1 MSYLCLNERKE
12 LLTTKNN
19 HYENVGYLHLDEN
32 AAGKLVQSL
41 QQLLADFQVHYMNL
55 RGFHWNIQGHGFFVL
70 HSKFEEM
77 YDDTAEKVD
86 QIAERILMLGGV
98 PSNKFSE
105 YLKIAKVREIDGV
118 SCGGEALGH
127 VLDTYKYLIGREREL
142 LAQASEAGDE
152 VTRLDDDRLSAGA
165 GKDGMDAVRLLGSQA
180 WRFLRPIA
188 SGLDHCGGAAEMFFP
203 PLFFGP

>member
-1 MSYLCLNERKE
+1 MKTLD
-12 LLTTKNN
+12 
-19 HYENVGYLHLDEN
+19 YLHLDEN

-77 YDDTAEKVD
+77 YDDMAAKID
-86 QIAERILMLGGV
+86 QSAERLLMLGGV
-98 PSNKFSE
+98 PSN
-105 YLKIAKVREIDGV
+105 KIAKVREIDGV
-118 SCGGEALGH
+118 SCGGEAIGH

-152 VTRLDDDRLSAGA
+152 VTVSMMTDYLQEQEKTVWMLCAFSAHKHG
-165 GKDGMDAVRLLGSQA
+165 VSCTR
-180 WRFLRPIA
+180 
-188 SGLDHCGGAAEMFFP
+188 
-203 PLFFGP
+203 

>member
-1 MSYLCLNERKE
+1 MKTLD
-12 LLTTKNN
+12 
-19 HYENVGYLHLDEN
+19 YLHLDES

-105 YLKIAKVREIDGV
+105 YLKVARVKEVSGV
-118 SCGGEALGH
+118 SCGDEALKNI
-127 VLDTYKYLIGREREL
+127 LDTYGHLIGEERKL
-142 LAQASEAGDE
+142 LSLASEAGDE
-152 VTRLDDDRLSAGA
+152 ATVALMSDYLKEQEKLVWMLVAYSTCDC
-165 GKDGMDAVRLLGSQA
+165 KK
-180 WRFLRPIA
+180 
-188 SGLDHCGGAAEMFFP
+188 
-203 PLFFGP
+203 

>member
-1 MSYLCLNERKE
+1 MKTLD
-12 LLTTKNN
+12 
-19 HYENVGYLHLDEN
+19 YLHLDEN

-70 HSKFEEM
+70 HSKF
-77 YDDTAEKVD
+77 
-86 QIAERILMLGGV
+86 AERILMLGGV
-98 PSNKFSE
+98 PSNKFGE

-118 SCGGEALGH
+118 SCGGEAIGH

-152 VTRLDDDRLSAGA
+152 VTVSMMTDYLQEQEKTVWMLCAFSAHKHGDSCA
-165 GKDGMDAVRLLGSQA
+165 R
-180 WRFLRPIA
+180 
-188 SGLDHCGGAAEMFFP
+188 
-203 PLFFGP
+203 

>member
-1 MSYLCLNERKE
+1 MKTLD
-12 LLTTKNN
+12 
-19 HYENVGYLHLDEN
+19 YLHLDES

-98 PSNKFSE
+98 PSNKCSE

-152 VTRLDDDRLSAGA
+152 VTVSMMTDYLQEQEKTVWMMCAFSAHKHGDSCA
-165 GKDGMDAVRLLGSQA
+165 R
-180 WRFLRPIA
+180 
-188 SGLDHCGGAAEMFFP
+188 
-203 PLFFGP
+203 

>member
-1 MSYLCLNERKE
+1 MKTLD
-12 LLTTKNN
+12 
-19 HYENVGYLHLDEN
+19 YLHLDES

-41 QQLLADFQVHYMNL
+41 QQLLADFQVHYMN
-55 RGFHWNIQGHGFFVL
+55 
-70 HSKFEEM
+70 
-77 YDDTAEKVD
+77 
-86 QIAERILMLGGV
+86 LGGV

-152 VTRLDDDRLSAGA
+152 VTVSMMTDYLQEQEKTVWMLCAFSAHKHGDSCA
-165 GKDGMDAVRLLGSQA
+165 R
-180 WRFLRPIA
+180 
-188 SGLDHCGGAAEMFFP
+188 
-203 PLFFGP
+203 

>member
-1 MSYLCLNERKE
+1 MKTLD
-12 LLTTKNN
+12 
-19 HYENVGYLHLDEN
+19 YLHLEAG
-32 AAGKLVQSL
+32 AAGKVVVSL

-105 YLKIAKVREIDGV
+105 YLKVARVKEVSGV
-118 SCGGEALGH
+118 SCGDEALKNI
-127 VLDTYKYLIGREREL
+127 LDTYGHLIGEERKL
-142 LAQASEAGDE
+142 LSLASEAGDE
-152 VTRLDDDRLSAGA
+152 ATVALMSDYLKEQEKLVWMLVAYSTCDC
-165 GKDGMDAVRLLGSQA
+165 KK
-180 WRFLRPIA
+180 
-188 SGLDHCGGAAEMFFP
+188 
-203 PLFFGP
+203 